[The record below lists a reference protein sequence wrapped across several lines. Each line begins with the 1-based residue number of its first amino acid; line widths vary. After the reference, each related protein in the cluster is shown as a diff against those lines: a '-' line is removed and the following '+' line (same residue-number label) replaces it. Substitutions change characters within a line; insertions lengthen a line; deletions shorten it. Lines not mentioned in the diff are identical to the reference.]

1 MTTIITSLRDNSG
14 TILAG
19 LSLLVI
25 LMMAL
30 LIRATIAIN
39 KLHKRFAVLLTDE
52 SESSMEIM
60 LREHLE
66 ERRNLQKQ
74 VESIDH
80 RTATLE
86 RKMQRSK
93 RHVGLVRYDAFQDIG
108 GLQSFA
114 MAIYDDNGDGAVV
127 SSIVGRADNKVYGK
141 NIVGGKSDRN
151 LGEEE
156 QQAILEAVKQNQAS
170 SVK

>member
-30 LIRATIAIN
+30 LIRATITVN
-39 KLHKRFAVLLTDE
+39 KLHKRFAVLLSDE

-66 ERRNLQKQ
+66 ERRNLQKL
-74 VESIDH
+74 VESIDY
-80 RTATLE
+80 RTAILE

-151 LGEEE
+151 LGVEE

>member
-30 LIRATIAIN
+30 LIRATITIN
-39 KLHKRFAVLLTDE
+39 KLHKRFAVLLSDE

-151 LGEEE
+151 LGDEE

>member
-1 MTTIITSLRDNSG
+1 
-14 TILAG
+14 
-19 LSLLVI
+19 
-25 LMMAL
+25 
-30 LIRATIAIN
+30 
-39 KLHKRFAVLLTDE
+39 
-52 SESSMEIM
+52 M

-66 ERRNLQKQ
+66 ERRSLQKQ

-151 LGEEE
+151 LGAEE

>member
-1 MTTIITSLRDNSG
+1 
-14 TILAG
+14 
-19 LSLLVI
+19 
-25 LMMAL
+25 MMAL
-30 LIRATIAIN
+30 LIRATITIN
-39 KLHKRFAVLLTDE
+39 KLHKRFAVLLSDE

-127 SSIVGRADNKVYGK
+127 SSIVGRTDNKVYGK

-151 LGEEE
+151 LGTEE

>member
-1 MTTIITSLRDNSG
+1 
-14 TILAG
+14 
-19 LSLLVI
+19 
-25 LMMAL
+25 MMAL
-30 LIRATIAIN
+30 LIRATITIN
-39 KLHKRFAVLLTDE
+39 KLHKRFAVLLSDE

-151 LGEEE
+151 LGTEE

>member
-25 LMMAL
+25 LMIAL
-30 LIRATIAIN
+30 LIRATITVN
-39 KLHKRFAVLLTDE
+39 KLHKRFAVLLSDE

-80 RTATLE
+80 RTAILE

-141 NIVGGKSDRN
+141 NIGGGKSDRN
-151 LGEEE
+151 LGAEE

>member
-1 MTTIITSLRDNSG
+1 
-14 TILAG
+14 
-19 LSLLVI
+19 
-25 LMMAL
+25 MMAL
-30 LIRATIAIN
+30 LIRATITVN
-39 KLHKRFAVLLTDE
+39 KLHKRFAVLLSDE

-80 RTATLE
+80 RTAILE

-141 NIVGGKSDRN
+141 NIVGGKSVRN
-151 LGEEE
+151 LGAEE

>member
-30 LIRATIAIN
+30 LIRATITVN
-39 KLHKRFAVLLTDE
+39 KLHKRFAVLLSDE

-80 RTATLE
+80 RTAILE

-151 LGEEE
+151 LGVEE

>member
-1 MTTIITSLRDNSG
+1 MI
-14 TILAG
+14 
-19 LSLLVI
+19 
-25 LMMAL
+25 AL
-30 LIRATIAIN
+30 LIRATITVN
-39 KLHKRFAVLLTDE
+39 KLHKRFAVLLSDE

-80 RTATLE
+80 RTAILE

-141 NIVGGKSDRN
+141 NIVGGKSVRN
-151 LGEEE
+151 LGAEE

>member
-30 LIRATIAIN
+30 LIRATITIN
-39 KLHKRFAVLLTDE
+39 KLHKRFAVLLSDE

-74 VESIDH
+74 LESIDH

-151 LGEEE
+151 LGAEE

>member
-1 MTTIITSLRDNSG
+1 
-14 TILAG
+14 
-19 LSLLVI
+19 
-25 LMMAL
+25 MMAL
-30 LIRATIAIN
+30 LIRATITVN
-39 KLHKRFAVLLTDE
+39 KLHKRFAVLLSDE

-80 RTATLE
+80 RTAILE

-151 LGEEE
+151 LGVEE

>member
-1 MTTIITSLRDNSG
+1 
-14 TILAG
+14 
-19 LSLLVI
+19 
-25 LMMAL
+25 MMVL
-30 LIRATIAIN
+30 LIRATITIN
-39 KLHKRFAVLLTDE
+39 KLHKRFAVLLSDE

-151 LGEEE
+151 LGTEE

>member
-30 LIRATIAIN
+30 LIRATITIN
-39 KLHKRFAVLLTDE
+39 KLHKRFAVLLSDE

-151 LGEEE
+151 LGTEE